1 MATKPNVYPE
11 FSTSIDD
18 DGIGTITD
26 PVSGQK
32 NAQPPSAI
40 GYSVIEGVK
49 LLQFL
54 PRQLLNHLFGLADK
68 WIKWLDQEMS
78 KINPSVGTVFVQAFT
93 QNSIAVN
100 GGGVVTIGSETE
112 VPYSIISGFITLY
125 LPVFETPNRG
135 AEGEG
140 EAVGYY
146 FTDGAG
152 TKIDMPSVIRPSV
165 YGSVDYFNIGIGK
178 MVDDTDRA
186 NGESFSYEYVKDTT
200 SDLFDTA
207 MKNAMYLRVGGINGS
222 IPSSGGILLNK
233 FLLCNVQAE
242 NTSIIEN
249 SITYK
254 Q

>member
-11 FSTSIDD
+11 FSTSIDA

-26 PVSGQK
+26 PVSGQQ
-32 NAQPPSAI
+32 NAQPPAAQ
-40 GYSVIEGVK
+40 GYSVIEGLK
-49 LLQFL
+49 LVDFIS
-54 PRQLLNHLFGLADK
+54 RQLFNHLLGLANN

-93 QNSIAVN
+93 QNEVGS
-100 GGGVVTIGSETE
+100 GGGVVTIGAEVE
-112 VPYSIISGFITLY
+112 VPYSILSGFINLY
-125 LPVFETPNRG
+125 LPVFVTPNRG
-135 AEGEG
+135 AQGEG

-146 FTDGAG
+146 FTNGSGA
-152 TKIDMPSVIRPSV
+152 KIDMPSAIRPTV

-186 NGESFSYEYVKDTT
+186 LGESFSYEYVKDTS
-200 SDLFDTA
+200 SDYFDAA
-207 MKNAMYLRVGGINGS
+207 MKNAIYFRVGGINGD
-222 IPSSGGILLNK
+222 IPSSGGINLNK
-233 FLLCNVQAE
+233 FLLCNIQAE
-242 NTSIIEN
+242 ETSILEN